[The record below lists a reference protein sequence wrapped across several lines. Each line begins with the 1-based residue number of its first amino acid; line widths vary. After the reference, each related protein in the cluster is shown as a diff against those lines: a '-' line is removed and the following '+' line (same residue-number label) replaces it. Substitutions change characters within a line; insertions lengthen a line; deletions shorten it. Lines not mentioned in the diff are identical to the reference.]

1 MAQYTEA
8 LAALLAIEVQQ
19 TVPSKKVPEPSN
31 QPTRNHD
38 RPDEVCT
45 ARETVD
51 SYTMAHGEDY
61 EGRAHADVYIT
72 ARLLAEVVG
81 FSKETARRRLKYF
94 EEQGV
99 VKTTIDDGYRN
110 YYELTD
116 EFSALSD
123 ENIRSETEVADT
135 AKKLLALAEEK

>member
-1 MAQYTEA
+1 MAQYTDS
-8 LAALLAIEVQQ
+8 LAALLAIQVQQ

-38 RPDEVCT
+38 RSDDVCT
-45 ARETVD
+45 ARKTVD
-51 SYTMAHGEDY
+51 SYTETHGMDY
-61 EGRAHADVYIT
+61 EGRAHEDVYIT

-81 FSKETARRRLKYF
+81 LSKETARRRLKYF
-94 EEQGV
+94 EERGV

-110 YYELTD
+110 CYELTD
-116 EFSALSD
+116 EFSALND
-123 ENIRSETEVADT
+123 ENIRSEAEVADT

>member
-1 MAQYTEA
+1 M
-8 LAALLAIEVQQ
+8 AIEVQQ
-19 TVPSKKVPEPSN
+19 TVPSRKVPEPSN
-31 QPTRNHD
+31 QPTRNRD

-45 ARETVD
+45 ARETVR
-51 SYTMAHGEDY
+51 AHISSRGMDY
-61 EGRAHADVYIT
+61 EGREFEDVYIT

-81 FSKETARRRLKYF
+81 FSKETARRRLNYF

-99 VKTTIDDGYRN
+99 VETKIDDGYRH

-123 ENIRSETEVADT
+123 ENIRSATEVADT
-135 AKKLLALAEEK
+135 AKRLLALAKEE